1 MRPDHMTNPHP
12 FLRAMTGRRLHALL
26 LVAAAVVAS
35 FVAGCRSIETY
46 PARPITL
53 LCPWAVG
60 GGTDRVSR
68 QLAAFLEHE
77 LGVPVNVV
85 NATGGAGVTGH
96 SRGAGAVAD
105 GYTVTMMTVELNM
118 LHWRELTDIS
128 WDDFTP
134 VALLNR
140 DAAALFV
147 RTEETRWQ
155 SAGDVIESARNGEG
169 RLTASGTA
177 VGGIWHLALGG
188 MLNRAGVNPS
198 AIKWVPAGGAG
209 PALQEL
215 ASGGIDLVVCSLPE
229 ARTLLAGG
237 KVRSL
242 GVMADERVAS
252 YPDVPT
258 LKEQGIDW
266 SMGGWRG
273 IGVPKGTPPEVVEK
287 LAQALQRI
295 TSGQTVL
302 SGSRFPD
309 YMANEGFNLSWQPPA
324 EFRTTLAETDEQLG
338 ALLTAREFSSVNT
351 SVVTPIKFPALLF
364 AALGLTLAALFV
376 SSRRKR
382 IFGGEAAALS
392 SAPRGED
399 LDADTGRRRGK
410 ISRAGLWH
418 FAEFIVAVALFAV
431 LAETVG
437 FILTASALLFLL
449 LVRMGTRVWVSALVT
464 LLLVPTVYSF
474 FGTLMRVP
482 LPRGLFGW

>member
-1 MRPDHMTNPHP
+1 MKSPRVFRHTTMS
-12 FLRAMTGRRLHALL
+12 GRNRVLL
-26 LVAAAVVAS
+26 FITATLIAS
-35 FVAGCRSIETY
+35 FIAGCRASETY

-68 QLAAFLEHE
+68 QMAAFLEHE

-140 DAAALFV
+140 DPAALFV
-147 RTEETRWQ
+147 RAEETRWG
-155 SAGDVIESARNGEG
+155 SAGDVIESVRRGGGN
-169 RLTASGTA
+169 LTASGTA

-188 MLNRAGVNPS
+188 MLSRAGVSP
-198 AIKWVPAGGAG
+198 AAVKWVPAGGAG

-215 ASGGIDLVVCSLPE
+215 ASGGVDLVVCSLPE
-229 ARTLLAGG
+229 ARTLLVGG
-237 KVRSL
+237 RVRSL
-242 GVMADERVAS
+242 GVMADKRIES

-266 SMGGWRG
+266 SIGGWRG
-273 IGVPKGTPPEVVEK
+273 VGVPKGTPTEVVAT
-287 LAQALQRI
+287 LSQALERI
-295 TSGQTVL
+295 STGETML
-302 SGSRFPD
+302 NNSRFPD
-309 YMANEGFNLSWQPPA
+309 YMANEGFNVSWQSPE
-324 EFRTTLAETDEQLG
+324 EFRATLAETDNQLG
-338 ALLTAREFSSVNT
+338 ALLTAREFASVNT
-351 SVVTPIKFPALLF
+351 SAFTPMKFPALLF
-364 AALGLTLAALFV
+364 AALGLTLAALLV
-376 SSRRKR
+376 SSYKG
-382 IFGGEAAALS
+382 IFFGRDSAPLAA
-392 SAPRGED
+392 APRGENPE
-399 LDADTGRRRGK
+399 ADTMRTRGAV
-410 ISRAGLWH
+410 SREGLIH
-418 FAEFIVAVALFAV
+418 FAEFVLAVALFAV

-437 FILTASALLFLL
+437 FILTASMLLFFL

-464 LLLVPTVYSF
+464 LLLVPAVYSF

-482 LPRGLFGW
+482 LARGLFGW